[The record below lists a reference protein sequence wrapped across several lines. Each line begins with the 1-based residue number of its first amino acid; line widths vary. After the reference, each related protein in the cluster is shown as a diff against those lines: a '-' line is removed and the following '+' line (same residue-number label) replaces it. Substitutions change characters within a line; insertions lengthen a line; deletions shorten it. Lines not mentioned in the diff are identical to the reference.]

1 MESCV
6 NMDEIDRLLLRPL
19 CGRGARCTGEDDRMR
34 IYMEGMDPAS
44 CEEAAEFLTEK
55 TGLYPGGVRV
65 LPIDKVPKN
74 GSGKTIYKELEKLP
88 WNS

>member
-1 MESCV
+1 
-6 NMDEIDRLLLRPL
+6 
-19 CGRGARCTGEDDRMR
+19 
-34 IYMEGMDPAS
+34 MEGMDPAS

-74 GSGKTIYKELEKLP
+74 ESGKTIYKELEKLP